1 MFIRMCFAY
10 TILSLSLS
18 LFQVLLLGTD
28 LSFCLS
34 DTFPDYIS
42 PPLSVS
48 LSLFLTKSFSF
59 FLVGKK

>member
-1 MFIRMCFAY
+1 MLECLYACVLHTQF
-10 TILSLSLS
+10 SLS
-18 LFQVLLLGTD
+18 LFQVLLLGND